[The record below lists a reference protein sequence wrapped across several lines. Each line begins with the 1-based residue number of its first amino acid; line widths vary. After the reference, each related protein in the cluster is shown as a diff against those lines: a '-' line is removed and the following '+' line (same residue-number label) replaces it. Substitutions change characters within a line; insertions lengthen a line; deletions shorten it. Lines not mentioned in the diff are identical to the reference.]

1 MWDNFLCDSA
11 EALHSAADNRALLQ
25 KTFLLTR
32 RLGFDHFVYAL
43 KVGMHLNRPHFLVFS
58 GFPQAWVD
66 HYLGENYFESDPVMA
81 QAMQSSL
88 PLSWNEDFFIRRQR
102 RRIWEEAASHGL
114 SHGLSFAVHEGRG
127 LAGVFTVARDRPITM
142 PGVELANLFGHA
154 QFLAGSIHQ
163 SITRTELLHAVP
175 EAAIELTDRE
185 RECLRWAA
193 DGKTAWE
200 IGQIL
205 RISERTAIFHLNN
218 CMSKL
223 GAVNKT
229 QAVVRAMTLGLLG
242 PRISHAGGVPL
253 RSRSPGR
260 RMNAEAFSAEVHAL

>member
-1 MWDNFLCDSA
+1 MWENFFGDSV

-66 HYLGENYFESDPVMA
+66 RYLGENYFDRDPVMA
-81 QAMQSSL
+81 HAVQSSL
-88 PLSWNEDFFIRRQR
+88 PLSWDEDFFTRQQCGG
-102 RRIWEEAASHGL
+102 IWEEAASHGL
-114 SHGLSFAVHEGRG
+114 RHGLSFPVHEGRG
-127 LAGVFTVARDRPITM
+127 LAGVFTMTRDRPLDLA
-142 PGVELANLFGHA
+142 GLELANLFGHA
-154 QFLAGSIHQ
+154 QFLAGLIHQ
-163 SITRTELLHAVP
+163 NVTKTELVHAVP

-205 RISERTAIFHLNN
+205 RIAERTAIFHLNN
-218 CMSKL
+218 CTSKL

-242 PRISHAGGVPL
+242 PRLSTFGGVPV

-260 RMNAEAFSAEVHAL
+260 RMNAQAFSAEVHAL